1 MGTWDELFWTVFYYR
16 GGGVLKPYEVV
27 VSTRTKSKLNDLKD
41 TYPEIEITY
50 DNSSIVLKSN
60 LLFLFIGTSDVK
72 GVLEE
77 INE

>member
-16 GGGVLKPYEVV
+16 RVLKPYEVV